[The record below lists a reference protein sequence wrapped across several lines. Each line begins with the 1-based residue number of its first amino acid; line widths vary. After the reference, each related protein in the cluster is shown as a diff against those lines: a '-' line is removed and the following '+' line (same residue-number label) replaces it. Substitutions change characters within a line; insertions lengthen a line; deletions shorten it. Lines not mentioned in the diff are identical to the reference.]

1 MMLGIALEHEINVL
15 EESYCINVLSGH
27 FTLQNAPQM

>member
-1 MMLGIALEHEINVL
+1 MLRMVLEHEVNVL